1 MTKYAK
7 SNNMDY
13 DKLYKC
19 ADNALYYVKN
29 NGKDDFHIYAS
40 AIMDGGMD
48 SLEQEQLDVQQ
59 LIQRVAERKEYMG
72 AYRVEYDSFSYIYR
86 LLQGMWSG
94 PNSRY
99 RLFCL
104 RSLSR
109 RKARKK

>member
-48 SLEQEQLDVQQ
+48 SLEQEQLDV
-59 LIQRVAERKEYMG
+59 
-72 AYRVEYDSFSYIYR
+72 
-86 LLQGMWSG
+86 
-94 PNSRY
+94 
-99 RLFCL
+99 
-104 RSLSR
+104 
-109 RKARKK
+109 